1 MTGKSETYRNM
12 KTNKKYEMNGKTAVN
27 GNTAGKRRSG
37 IRIMGQLIGL
47 VKPLF
52 HVMTAAVMLGVAGYL
67 WVV

>member
-12 KTNKKYEMNGKTAVN
+12 KTNKKYEMNGKTAMN

-47 VKPLF
+47 VKP
-52 HVMTAAVMLGVAGYL
+52 Y
-67 WVV
+67 WVWLDTCALYF